1 MLTLAC
7 QKILGT
13 KKVCMIRQIPYLVSL
28 LALICAAAMT
38 LRFRDIPWIVPAYLI
53 IQSMVS
59 LLGWLALQRMNPDS
73 RGWMLGF
80 VAALAV
86 VLLFIGWTGF
96 CFVHV
101 MPFGWQLFV
110 GYFGSN
116 ALLAFSLS
124 SILKGRGDT
133 SGYFDLALIQGAVL
147 SASGTVLLISIIG
160 DWNPSTRYCITAL
173 GWFWLLLGAQSFGY
187 AMGITKKRELWIA
200 LNSYVPALLAIAAM
214 AWLCLKLSGLQG
226 EVAREAVLA
235 VN

>member
-1 MLTLAC
+1 M
-7 QKILGT
+7 
-13 KKVCMIRQIPYLVSL
+13 RQIPYFLSL

-80 VAALAV
+80 IAALAV

-101 MPFGWQLFV
+101 MPFGWALFIAC
-110 GYFGSN
+110 FAWN
-116 ALLAFSLS
+116 LAVACSLS

-133 SGYFDLALIQGAVL
+133 SGYFDLALVQGLVL
-147 SASGTVLLISIIG
+147 SSSGSLLLISLLVE
-160 DWNPSTRYCITAL
+160 WNPSTRYCVTAL
-173 GWFWLLLGAQSFGY
+173 GAFWLLLGAQSFGY

-214 AWLCLKLSGLQG
+214 AWLCLKLSGLQA
-226 EVAREAVLA
+226 ESAREAVLA
-235 VN
+235 GVN